1 MRKNFDGKAEIH
13 RALTELGRQLTLLD
27 SGEIRVLCGGAS
39 ALCMLEILS
48 RSTMD
53 VDALAILGKDDALSK
68 IRKFPKGLEQ
78 AIHRTAIALGLD
90 DEWFNASASELIR
103 IGLPKGVVSRS
114 SRHVVRYGPCL
125 SVQFLD
131 RLDQVA
137 LKLFAAMDPVQYRR
151 HLEDLVEMKP
161 KSKEID
167 HALTWMLGWKTS
179 PAFRKRLAAILVGL
193 DFPKHAKRILKIC

>member
-1 MRKNFDGKAEIH
+1 MRKNFDGKADIH
-13 RALTELGRQLTLLD
+13 QALTELGRQLARLD
-27 SGEIRVLCGGAS
+27 SGQIRVLCGGAS

-53 VDALAILGKDDALSK
+53 VDALAILGRDGMLSK
-68 IRKFPKGLEQ
+68 IRKFPKELEQ
-78 AIHRTAIALGLD
+78 AIQRTAITLGLD

-137 LKLFAAMDPVQYRR
+137 LKLFAATDPVKYRR
-151 HLEDLVEMKP
+151 HLEDLVEMRP

-167 HALTWMLGWKTS
+167 HALSWMLGWRTS

-193 DFPKHAKRILKIC
+193 DFPKHAKRILKVP